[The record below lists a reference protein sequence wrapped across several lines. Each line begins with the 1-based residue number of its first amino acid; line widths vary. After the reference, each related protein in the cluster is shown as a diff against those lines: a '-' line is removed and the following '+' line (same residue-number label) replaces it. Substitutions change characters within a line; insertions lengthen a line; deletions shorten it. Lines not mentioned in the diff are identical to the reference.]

1 MHLHAQWGERGEERK
16 RRAIQTQDTY
26 RLPYTQNTPYSER
39 EISHTE
45 NTTMLFFLLVLQSRG
60 SKEDLLRDVDTK
72 ERERSRQISKYF
84 LGGERERLGKTGRRR
99 GKATGDPPPLS
110 TYSTPLPFPPIC
122 SERKQT
128 PEIENDTFSNI
139 PLPLAS
145 QHEYNFRGEEKK
157 RQEGRE
163 FSRSQTFWGKL
174 WDVGANSI
182 GTECSLSLFAWR
194 WKKNSKAEKDFLK
207 DGISDPERKEGDRKS
222 KWKKE
227 KRVRFLSFPSEQKVG
242 GIWALVY

>member
-1 MHLHAQWGERGEERK
+1 MWTQK
-16 RRAIQTQDTY
+16 R
-26 RLPYTQNTPYSER
+26 ER
-39 EISHTE
+39 EADKYPNISWA
-45 NTTMLFFLLVLQSRG
+45 
-60 SKEDLLRDVDTK
+60 
-72 ERERSRQISKYF
+72 ERERDWEKRGGDEARQQ
-84 LGGERERLGKTGRRR
+84 E
-99 GKATGDPPPLS
+99 
-110 TYSTPLPFPPIC
+110 TPLLFLPTQLPFLFPQYALSVNKPQKLKMILF
-122 SERKQT
+122 QT
-128 PEIENDTFSNI
+128 SLL